1 MLVSINQPAF
11 LPWLGYFHRI
21 MLSDV
26 HVVLDHVQFEKNSYT
41 NRNKIYTKNGP
52 LWLTVPVKTSGK
64 FNNLSINSIEIEN
77 KQNWKKKILSSLQ
90 QNYSKSRYF
99 KEYFPALESIISKD
113 YFLLNDLIKDLTKFL
128 FSELEID
135 TSIYYS
141 SEMKLVGK
149 KNDLI
154 IEILSQ
160 LNSTKYLSGPLGRNY
175 IEPRDFEELGIE
187 LTYHDYN
194 HPIYNQMNTEFL
206 PYLSIIDLIFNYGK
220 KSRNIIFD
228 K

>member
-52 LWLTVPVKTSGK
+52 LWITVPVKTSGK

-77 KQNWKKKILSSLQ
+77 KQNWKKKILSSVQ
-90 QNYSKSRYF
+90 QNYSKSKYF

-160 LNSTKYLSGPLGRNY
+160 LNSTEYLSGPLGRNY

-187 LTYHDYN
+187 LKYHDYN